1 MVRMPL
7 MPLLAVLSLAGCG
20 LPESLERTFSGD
32 EDAPPASCEGVQC
45 GPCAPAI
52 TVRVAGAPGLPPPEV
67 TLAGIGGNCGA
78 SVQSVTV
85 CSTDVHA
92 PGDYAFEV
100 QAPGYQPAALQ
111 VTVPRVVRVGA
122 CCDCGYEARVVD
134 VTLEP
139 R

>member
-7 MPLLAVLSLAGCG
+7 MPLLAVLALAGCG
-20 LPESLERTFSGD
+20 LSESLERRD
-32 EDAPPASCEGVQC
+32 CEGVQC

-52 TVRVAGAPGLPPPEV
+52 TLRVAGAPGQPPPEV
-67 TLAGIGGNCGA
+67 TLSGIGGNCGA

-100 QAPGYQPAALQ
+100 QAPGYQPAALR

-122 CCDCGYEARVVD
+122 CCDCGYEPQVVD
-134 VTLEP
+134 VTLE
-139 R
+139 RR